1 MNGHDKKKNQG
12 DEFHDYQ
19 DKKYMQLAAVFST
32 LPQRDLYT
40 NAYNIL
46 DTKLNQLLKSINTM
60 LKARAHRPQQHTLS
74 LGTGAA
80 KRPMFGHSRV
90 HHQSQNVE
98 CHAIGDVILEVTD
111 LRAKI
116 AATGQEILKGVN
128 LTVCE
133 GEVHA
138 IMGKNGSGKS
148 TLSKVRY
155 IGFISVVL

>member
-1 MNGHDKKKNQG
+1 
-12 DEFHDYQ
+12 
-19 DKKYMQLAAVFST
+19 
-32 LPQRDLYT
+32 
-40 NAYNIL
+40 
-46 DTKLNQLLKSINTM
+46 M
-60 LKARAHRPQQHTLS
+60 LKARAQRPQQHTLS
-74 LGTGAA
+74 LGTGVS
-80 KRPMFGHSRV
+80 KRPIFGHTRV
-90 HHQSQNVE
+90 NPLSKNVE

-148 TLSKVRY
+148 TLSKVCSNE
-155 IGFISVVL
+155 FVVYVMVYVS